1 MEGDIGGGLILAR
14 EILLPHD
21 SLKTIKISSSIVA
34 RSVGAGS
41 GGFSRLVRLRIHPMF
56 RITHPM
62 ESFIEYTAIDG
73 KRHELKPKMEF
84 GEFSIE
90 GSDRPNGKAGSNYHF
105 FLSWLSVLFELSVLS
120 VCYFDILLHPLHFF
134 FLWSL
139 LQALDSDFH
148 EILCR

>member
-1 MEGDIGGGLILAR
+1 MVGYEVLGMEGDIGGGLILAR

-73 KRHELKPKMEF
+73 KRHELKPNMEF

-105 FLSWLSVLFELSVLS
+105 FLSWLSVLLELLFTSS
-120 VCYFDILLHPLHFF
+120 
-134 FLWSL
+134 
-139 LQALDSDFH
+139 
-148 EILCR
+148 